1 MPSTR
6 RRQNAASTCAHSRSR
21 HTITNLPRVGVGVM
35 RTKGATQP
43 QKHRATL
50 PDGSMYAHCSTR
62 EVEPTSTIVIPYAT
76 SATPPLIKQHY
87 NTNIARERGCHH
99 NPTAQNG
106 HDLRRALH
114 ATPKTMVALQTTP
127 TQKAALVRL
136 DTHGAPRHLAITL
149 ARAATSYTNG
159 TKRGHCTQMPSQ
171 WRNTSYPESDSAQ
184 HDPHRE
190 PDTSATPNR
199 IADPSKSHRER
210 RKTLPPDGTK
220 PPRLARNADART
232 FVPLTYPT

>member
-1 MPSTR
+1 MRYAQTVPPHQIPTRQSCNPGRGGCHNKRSEKNPPRALPSAHQGCYIGRDRRSQHHRESETMPSTR
-6 RRQNAASTCAHSRSR
+6 RRQNAASTCAHSRSH
-21 HTITNLPRVGVGVM
+21 HT

-62 EVEPTSTIVIPYAT
+62 EVEPTSTTVIPYAT

-114 ATPKTMVALQTTP
+114 ATPKTMVAPQATP
-127 TQKAALVRL
+127 TQKAALARL

-159 TKRGHCTQMPSQ
+159 TKRGHYAS
-171 WRNTSYPESDSAQ
+171 
-184 HDPHRE
+184 
-190 PDTSATPNR
+190 PD
-199 IADPSKSHRER
+199 
-210 RKTLPPDGTK
+210 
-220 PPRLARNADART
+220 
-232 FVPLTYPT
+232 

>member
-1 MPSTR
+1 
-6 RRQNAASTCAHSRSR
+6 
-21 HTITNLPRVGVGVM
+21 M

-50 PDGSMYAHCSTR
+50 PGGSMYAHCSTR

-159 TKRGHCTQMPSQ
+159 TKPGHYKSSASAYTNALAMAQHILP
-171 WRNTSYPESDSAQ
+171 RIGFGPTRSAQ
-184 HDPHRE
+184 RARYIS
-190 PDTSATPNR
+190 DTQ
-199 IADPSKSHRER
+199 SHRRSLKIPSGKAQNTATR
-210 RKTLPPDGTK
+210 RHK
-220 PPRLARNADART
+220 AA
-232 FVPLTYPT
+232 PT